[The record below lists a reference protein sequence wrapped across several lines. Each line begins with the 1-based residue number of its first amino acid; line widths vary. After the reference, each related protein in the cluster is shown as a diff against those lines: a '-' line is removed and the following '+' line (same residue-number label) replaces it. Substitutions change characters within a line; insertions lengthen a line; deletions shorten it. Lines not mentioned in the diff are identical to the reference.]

1 MKKDVKPALRLAA
14 ISLLGIVLLNFP
26 LLSTVSKGKLVAGI
40 PVLFFYLFAVW
51 AVLLVLI
58 WQTVK
63 QIDDDK

>member
-14 ISLLGIVLLNFP
+14 ISLLGLVLLNFP
-26 LLSTVSKGKLVAGI
+26 LLSTVSKGKLFAGI
-40 PVLFFYLFAVW
+40 PVLFFYLFLVW